1 MHVRVSWLRLR
12 GLLRGRR
19 FLGLLCSLRRPS
31 SSLFIQ
37 FRILLSQFELSI
49 PALATASAST
59 GATSA
64 CLTSKMLELSSRQ
77 LHIELPRRGL
87 PIIEARMMVH
97 FQTRLHPIVTLEFE
111 ESKTFRLARLFVR
124 AVADRL
130 RLHFG
135 KMPSD

>member
-1 MHVRVSWLRLR
+1 MDVRVSWFRLR

-37 FRILLSQFELSI
+37 FRILLSQLGLSI

-59 GATSA
+59 ETTSA
-64 CLTSKMLELSSRQ
+64 RLTSRKMEGCSRQ
-77 LHIELPRRGL
+77 LHIELPRRCF
-87 PIIEARMMVH
+87 PIIKVRMMVQ

-111 ESKTFRLARLFVR
+111 ERETFRLARLLVC
-124 AVADRL
+124 AVAN
-130 RLHFG
+130 
-135 KMPSD
+135 